1 MINLPQ
7 IIVFFFLFANLVF
20 AQDLVSIDKGQSK
33 SKQKV
38 YLEIDK
44 KISET
49 KKILPN
55 SPITVITTADSL
67 LDVSYNLNYYSGKTN
82 SLKLLSYAYEAMENY
97 ESSLSYLFRA
107 LELDLASGDPEA
119 ICFSYNSIGILYLK
133 IGEYN
138 SAKKY
143 LLIALEICEKNENLK
158 IAPQIYNSLA
168 SCYQETSEFDK
179 AEENFKKALFLLEQR
194 KDSTAISR
202 VLNNLGFLKENS
214 GNYKAATDYYQKALN
229 IKRRLGKPI
238 DIANTLQN
246 LANTYISLSQV
257 DKALPLLNESIVIAK
272 SINHT
277 RLLADGYRLLTYSY
291 YFKRDAALSQKYSKL
306 YDEANRTIDN
316 IDRAQKISELKVKY
330 ESDTKKKENEYLIS
344 KNKLQSLYIVSLII
358 IFGVVL
364 LLILNRYR
372 IKRNANKQLT
382 ETASQLRNRI
392 KFIEFLSSAS
402 SKLINLGRDKI
413 ADEIT
418 NTLRFISIYTH
429 NKCSFVYSLNSNL
442 TEFNLLHQ
450 SAEELT
456 ESEKIYKISTAELG
470 EYFNVLLEEKPI
482 YANSTSFDK
491 LKFFQPFLNV
501 PHYKT
506 IKAFVLIPIKIENS
520 LWGII
525 GYGTEEIVN
534 ELNEE
539 TISIYKVTG
548 QIIANANF
556 RKDSEEKLVVYSKE
570 LEEIN
575 KSKDRFYSMISHDL
589 KSPFQG
595 LLGFASFIL
604 NEIDSLSQDE
614 IKEFV
619 SNIETSAKNLFNLIE
634 NTLNWTRFEMGRI
647 QFNPEMIDLYSLQ
660 EEVFSL
666 LKGFAFKK
674 NIEIVSEI
682 PENFVIKADKKMI
695 TSIFSN
701 LITNG
706 IKFTGNGGKVII
718 SVSKSSKA
726 VTISFEDNGVGM
738 SKDKIESLFNI
749 TTTQSSLGTNNEKGT
764 GLGLILCKEMV
775 EMHKGTIDISSKLN
789 SGTKFTIN
797 IPQ

>member
-7 IIVFFFLFANLVF
+7 IVVLFFLFVNLVF
-20 AQDLVSIDKGQSK
+20 AQGLNSSGQNQSK
-33 SKQKV
+33 LKNKE

-44 KISET
+44 KLSDT

-55 SPITVITTADSL
+55 SPIAVITTADSL
-67 LDVSYNLNYYSGKTN
+67 LEVSNKLNYNFGKLTAF
-82 SLKLLSYAYEAMENY
+82 KLLSLAYKTMENY
-97 ESSLSYLFRA
+97 EVSLSYLFRA
-107 LELDLASGDPEA
+107 LELDLAFGTPETIAFTYNA
-119 ICFSYNSIGILYLK
+119 IGGIYLR
-133 IGEYN
+133 INEYN
-138 SAKKY
+138 SSIKY
-143 LLIALEICEKNENLK
+143 LFKALDICEKNEN
-158 IAPQIYNSLA
+158 ISITPQVYNYLA
-168 SCYQETSEFDK
+168 SCYEATAEYDK
-179 AEENFKKALFLLEQR
+179 ADNYFKKALFISEQK
-194 KDSTAISR
+194 KDSTAIAR
-202 VLNNLGFLKENS
+202 ILNNLGFLKEKTGDLNS
-214 GNYKAATDYYQKALN
+214 ATEYYTRSLD
-229 IKRRLGKPI
+229 IKRRVGDAI
-238 DIANTLQN
+238 DISNTLQN
-246 LANTYISLSQV
+246 LANTFISLSKV
-257 DKALPLLNESIVIAK
+257 DNALVLLNESISIAK
-272 SINHT
+272 SINHNK
-277 RLLADGYRLLTYSY
+277 LLADGYRLLSY
-291 YFKRDAALSQKYSKL
+291 VYFYKRDIKLSQKYSRL
-306 YDEANRTIDN
+306 YTETQEKINN
-316 IDRAQKISELKVKY
+316 FDRAQKISELRVKY

-344 KNKLQSLYIVSLII
+344 KNKLQSLYIISLII
-358 IFGVVL
+358 IFIVVL
-364 LLILNRYR
+364 ILILNRYR
-372 IKRNANKQLT
+372 IKKKINKQLT

-413 ADEIT
+413 GDEIN
-418 NTLRFISIYTH
+418 NTLRFISIYT
-429 NKCSFVYSLNSNL
+429 NSKCSFVYSLNHEVK
-442 TEFNLLHQ
+442 EFNLLHYWN
-450 SAEELT
+450 
-456 ESEKIYKISTAELG
+456 ESITIDQTINKVSTSDLG
-470 EYFNVLLEEKPI
+470 DFYHLLLNEQPI
-482 YANSTSFDK
+482 FANFTSFDK
-491 LKFFQPFLNV
+491 LTFLKPFLNF
-501 PHYKT
+501 PHYKS
-506 IKAFVLIPIKIENS
+506 IRAFVLIPIKIENS

-525 GYGTEEIVN
+525 GYGIENTID

-619 SNIETSAKNLFNLIE
+619 SNIETSTKNLFNLIE

-647 QFNPEMIDLYSLQ
+647 QFNPETIDLCSIQ
-660 EEVFSL
+660 EDIYSL

-674 NIEIVSEI
+674 NIEIISEI
-682 PENFVIKADKKMI
+682 PQNFAITADKKMI

-706 IKFTGNGGKVII
+706 IKFTGEGGKII
-718 SVSKSSKA
+718 INASKSKEA
-726 VTISFEDNGVGM
+726 AIITFEDNGVGM
-738 SKDKIESLFNI
+738 SKEKIDSLFNI
-749 TTTQSSLGTNNEKGT
+749 TTSQSSLGTNNEKGT

-775 EMHKGTIDISSKLN
+775 EMHKGTIEISSKVN
-789 SGTKFTIN
+789 SGTKFIIN